1 MAKPLISIVICCHN
15 RADFLPPTMASVF
28 NQSYRPVEILVVD
41 DGSTDETPKLMASY
55 GSKIR
60 YYWQKNQG
68 VTVARTAGGRLAK
81 GEFIV
86 FHDDDDLMA
95 RDRIDHLYGAL
106 CKYPGVVLSVGDRKI
121 IDKAGKQTGEWLGST
136 IYPAGNECMF
146 IRDGYRAILRGEVNP
161 LPHTT
166 LFRKTDGERI
176 GWFDLRFFH
185 GCEDTDFFL
194 RISEL
199 GPIVY
204 VPEVVCYYRRGH
216 KSLTKE
222 AIFMQYSRFLYLEKH
237 LKLLSRDDNEIR
249 EMLRSRLRYSMGY
262 ITFHKKRYKKQLKGV
277 PNDYVKRGLKLF
289 STKHYLLY
297 RWTTLIKHPIRRF
310 IYTFMKEKGYEN

>member
-1 MAKPLISIVICCHN
+1 
-15 RADFLPPTMASVF
+15 MASVF

-41 DGSTDETPKLMASY
+41 DGSTDETPELMASY

-68 VTVARTAGGRLAK
+68 VTATRTAGGRLAK

-95 RDRIDHLYGAL
+95 RDRIAHLYGAL
-106 CKYPGVVLSVGDRKI
+106 CQYPGAVLSVGDREI
-121 IDKAGKQTGEWLGST
+121 IDKNGNQTGERVGST
-136 IYPAGNECMF
+136 IYPEENECMF
-146 IRDGYRAILRGEVNP
+146 IRDGYRVILRGDVNP

-166 LFRKTDGERI
+166 LFRKADGERI

-199 GPIVY
+199 GPIVH

-222 AIFMQYSRFLYLEKH
+222 GILMQYSRFLYLEKH
-237 LKLLSRDDNEIR
+237 LKLLPRDENEIR
-249 EMLRSRLRYSMGY
+249 EMLRTRLRYSMGC
-262 ITFHKKRYKKQLKGV
+262 ITFHKKRNTKRQKGLS
-277 PNDYVKRGLKLF
+277 NDYVKRGLKLL
-289 STKHYLLY
+289 SVKHYLLY

-310 IYTFMKEKGYEN
+310 IYAFLKEKG